1 MQSMDEIYQAYAQT
15 VYRYLFSLT
24 QNPDLAEE
32 LTQETFYQAI
42 RSIHRFDGSCKIST
56 WLCAIAKNQLS
67 VYYRKHPTTEE
78 LPNTGI
84 PAPHGTSARHTTSY
98 NRNSQN
104 LTASAEA
111 AVLSEIGRIELL
123 KRLHNCPEPF
133 REILYLRIFGNLSF
147 REIGTIIGK
156 TENWTR
162 VTYYRGKEKLRKE
175 LERDET

>member
-1 MQSMDEIYQAYAQT
+1 MQSMDEIYQKYAQT

-24 QNPDLAEE
+24 QDHNLAEE

-42 RSIHRFDGSCKIST
+42 RSIHRFDASCKIST

-67 VYYRKHPTTEE
+67 VYYRKHPINEE
-78 LPNTGI
+78 W
-84 PAPHGTSARHTTSY
+84 SAADS
-98 NRNSQN
+98 S
-104 LTASAEA
+104 LSSFSVSSAEA
-111 AVLSEIGRIELL
+111 DALSEMNKMELL
-123 KRLHNCPEPF
+123 KKLHNCPEPF

-147 REIGTIIGK
+147 REIGSILGK

-175 LERDET
+175 IEEDET